1 MQLHLDRNQRRALVG
16 ALLAASIFLMEAG
29 IIEIMLGLDL
39 ECRRSIGSL
48 RLAPNPFIT
57 CMPEWQWLF
66 MHAAS
71 RGFVWLFSQSS
82 PALLA
87 GLIMGGVYASIGAI
101 CASIFRWRGVV
112 VYLMIHLAI
121 VAGVAGLSYLGRYIA

>member
-1 MQLHLDRNQRRALVG
+1 MLSRLDRNQRRGLVG
-16 ALLAASIFLMEAG
+16 ALLAASFFLIEAG

-48 RLAPNPFIT
+48 RLAPDPFSA
-57 CMPEWQWLF
+57 CMPEWQWIF

-71 RGFVWLFSQSS
+71 RGFIWLLSQSS

-87 GLIMGGVYASIGAI
+87 GLSMGVIYSFIGAVS
-101 CASIFRWRGVV
+101 ASMFRWKGIFL
-112 VYLMIHLAI
+112 YLAVHLGI
-121 VAGVAGLSYLGRYIA
+121 TSIVAGLSYLGRYIA